1 MSDAGSLHETFTC
14 FVQLIWVQDFPIR
27 LDTSTPLPPLAKR
40 FASTLLDVM
49 SWQDIPTALLSLSS
63 VGLVPNLNS
72 RTVSS
77 LLACYDFSA
86 VSVALVAS
94 IPGKH
99 DGWPAAQKVGH
110 TGLMS
115 AVNDINGKC
124 PAECTLSIEYLVSS
138 KLQQPRRPFG
148 SSLTILVI

>member
-1 MSDAGSLHETFTC
+1 
-14 FVQLIWVQDFPIR
+14 
-27 LDTSTPLPPLAKR
+27 
-40 FASTLLDVM
+40 M
-49 SWQDIPTALLSLSS
+49 SWQTIPAALLSLSS
-63 VGLVPNLNS
+63 TSIAPELTS
-72 RTVSS
+72 HSVSS

-86 VSVALVAS
+86 VEVALVAS

-124 PAECTLSIEYLVSS
+124 PSGCILKIEYLV
-138 KLQQPRRPFG
+138 G
-148 SSLTILVI
+148 WAG